1 MDIERDRVQDPGVII
16 SSLIECVSDL
26 VVQLSEDLGD
36 GALDIADKG
45 EYTLGLFKKC
55 IFEFWDPGHWED
67 CL

>member
-26 VVQLSEDLGD
+26 VIQLSEDLGD

-45 EYTLGLFKKC
+45 EYTYILKLLNK
-55 IFEFWDPGHWED
+55 E
-67 CL
+67 